1 MAIAIIDLGYVG
13 LPLAL
18 QFARSGVTV
27 RGLDIDA
34 AKIDKLKRGES
45 YIQQIQPEAIRAEL
59 SARRFEPS
67 TDLKRVAEVEAVI
80 ICVPTPLTKNRERDI
95 SFIIKTGEQI
105 APHLK
110 AGTLVV
116 LESTTYPGTTEDD
129 LRPVLERG
137 SKMKAGVLDK
147 SLPAA
152 SEEWGVSAMTA

>member
-1 MAIAIIDLGYVG
+1 MAIAIIGLGYVG

-27 RGLDIDA
+27 LGLDIDA
-34 AKIDKLKRGES
+34 AKIDKLKQGES

-95 SFIIKTGEQI
+95 SFIIKTGEQV

-110 AGTLVV
+110 GGHSGRA
-116 LESTTYPGTTEDD
+116 
-129 LRPVLERG
+129 
-137 SKMKAGVLDK
+137 
-147 SLPAA
+147 
-152 SEEWGVSAMTA
+152 